1 MNENEIQKELNK
13 DLLNFYNKPYE
24 GELPKNVIELFRM
37 AMFHVAPMTHQ
48 VHTIKI
54 RNIFAKK
61 ANELLFGEVGIVL
74 KAIIETA
81 PVKMYVSMDDFL
93 KSQEVLEKLYIQYN
107 STVED
112 FSKRQERKRRSL
124 IELGGA
130 STKPLHIIRKN

>member
-1 MNENEIQKELNK
+1 MTENDIQKELNK
-13 DLLNFYNKPYE
+13 DLLNFYNQPYE

-37 AMFHVAPMTHQ
+37 AMFHVAPMKHQ

-54 RNIFAKK
+54 RDIFAKK
-61 ANELLFGEVGIVL
+61 VNELLFGEVGIVL

-81 PVKMYVSMDDFL
+81 PVKMYVSMEDFL